1 MFEKFLKIAE
11 QIVAEYKAQY
21 LGVYEMKGGLG
32 GALKQ
37 GFNIVKDEFG
47 AHGWNGMRDA
57 AETGA
62 ALIGDY
68 YLPGS
73 SLLTQKLASKGSQK
87 ELNTGFG
94 KTMQAVSSAAGLG
107 MGGSPSA
114 GGAAET
120 SALSSIGNGIS
131 SAAGS
136 VGNALGIT
144 DAAGSVGTAAPW
156 INPDTGVAAPWI
168 NPDVATTTTAAPWVN
183 PDIASAPGASAASA
197 SPWTDPNAVT
207 GVDALGNPVPNAT
220 VPTTNVA
227 NVPTSLS
234 SPYLDAASAAPST
247 GTPLSTVVPTA
258 AGLPPAAAPSTLSKI
273 APWISPAISA
283 AGLGLSAMKGAQ
295 TGAPSEKTLN
305 TDLAAQAG
313 QEAASGQQLQNYL
326 PSGTLPP
333 GAQAGIDQA
342 KNSAKAAVRSK
353 YASMGMS
360 GSSSEQQELSAIDS
374 NAQAQGEQIAMQL
387 LNTGITESQMSSQL
401 YEHMLNNTMQNDQ
414 ALSSAVSG
422 FAGSLAGAANPT
434 AHTGN
439 VTSNV

>member
-11 QIVAEYKAQY
+11 QIVAEHKAQY
-21 LGVYEMKGGLG
+21 LGVYEMKGGIG
-32 GALKQ
+32 GVLKEAGNQ
-37 GFNIVKDEFG
+37 IKDTFG
-47 AHGWNGMRDA
+47 AHGWNGIRDNL
-57 AETGA
+57 EMGT
-62 ALIGDY
+62 ALVGDY
-68 YLPGS
+68 FLPGS
-73 SLLTQKLASKGSQK
+73 SLLTSKLASKGGQTKLNSGLGQLSQ
-87 ELNTGFG
+87 
-94 KTMQAVSSAAGLG
+94 AAASAAG
-107 MGGSPSA
+107 GGFGSSVTGIPQSA

-120 SALSSIGNGIS
+120 GLFSSIGNALGFGGG
-131 SAAGS
+131 AAG
-136 VGNALGIT
+136 AT
-144 DAAGSVGTAAPW
+144 GTGAAPW

-168 NPDVATTTTAAPWVN
+168 NPDVATATTAAPWVN
-183 PDIASAPGASAASA
+183 PDVASAPGASA
-197 SPWTDPNAVT
+197 SPWTDPNAIT
-207 GVDALGNPVPNAT
+207 GVDALGNPVSAAA
-220 VPTTNVA
+220 PTTNVA

-247 GTPLSTVVPTA
+247 GTPLSTVAPTA